1 MHPSLLA
8 ALLPLACGDG
18 ADSGD
23 PLAGLQI
30 VTDDPTDAPVEGLD
44 DDWLDRFFE
53 GDVYFEQPFRESD
66 GLGPNYIRQ
75 SCASCHAD
83 DARGPGVVTKFI
95 LVSDDGVT
103 AHPDQSALPWG
114 FTARPQVAG
123 GATTPLE
130 VPQDLPGLLI
140 TTRAAPATFGRGYLE
155 AIADSEIERVEAEQA
170 ARGDA
175 ITGRI
180 NRVPWQSQA
189 NPESPFHAHQP
200 GDQGLVGR
208 FGLKARISTLDEFAA
223 DAFQGDMS
231 ITSPLRPDELPNP
244 DGLGDDLLEGADID
258 LEIVNLVADYVR
270 LLAIPRR
277 DLPAGDGPDLFVQA
291 DCAACHV
298 PSLRTRDDYP
308 IPPLAGIDAPVY
320 TDMLLHDMG
329 IDAADG
335 LEDFQAGS
343 TQWQTP
349 PLIGL
354 RHLRSYMHD
363 GGAFT
368 VRDAILAHQSEGSE
382 ANDSVAAFLALP
394 DDQQDAL
401 VAWVEAL

>member
-1 MHPSLLA
+1 
-8 ALLPLACGDG
+8 
-18 ADSGD
+18 
-23 PLAGLQI
+23 
-30 VTDDPTDAPVEGLD
+30 
-44 DDWLDRFFE
+44 
-53 GDVYFEQPFRESD
+53 VYFEQPFREAE

-349 PLIGL
+349 PLMGL

-363 GGAFT
+363 GSAFT